1 MSVLHGL
8 LPALDNPWLLNVS
21 KMPGKDL
28 AAGQNVPSIWGLLE
42 RALKLYGGV
51 QSGKSL
57 LRGAE
62 LINSET
68 GGDTGPGVGVAGV
81 SMGGRRT

>member
-1 MSVLHGL
+1 MSVLYGL

-21 KMPGKDL
+21 RMPGHDL
-28 AAGQNVPSIWGLLE
+28 AAGQNIPSIWGLLE

-51 QSGKSL
+51 RSGKSL
-57 LRGAE
+57 LRGAR

-68 GGDTGPGVGVAGV
+68 EGDARPGGGGWQALAWVVG
-81 SMGGRRT
+81 